1 MSAVAHRRAA
11 CIVVLLASIWGQ
23 GAGAETSAQR
33 EAAARA
39 QLDALRAEI
48 AALKASQQS
57 LDGERNAA
65 ARELRDADQALAATA
80 AELRGTEAALAGREV
95 ELQAL
100 QQRQAEVDA
109 GLDSQRAALA
119 GLLRAAHALGRHQQL
134 KLLLAQD
141 EAQRVGRALAYQ
153 RYFQAARMRQIDAL
167 RQRLSELD
175 ALQQAI
181 AAQQQKLAAARLER
195 QAAQQALE
203 AQRDHARQLLGE
215 LETRVRDARG
225 RLAALGRDEAA
236 LLKLLD
242 SLKDVFADI
251 PRELAGGEPLA
262 QLRGRLP
269 RPLAGR
275 LKAGFGGR
283 LPDGRTS
290 KGWLVEAG
298 AGSAV
303 RAIAHG
309 RVAFA
314 DWMKGYGLLLIL
326 DHGDGYMSLYAANES
341 LLKEIGDWV
350 QPGEPVAAVGASGG
364 QAEPGLYF
372 ELRRNGQP
380 VDPKG
385 WLR

>member
-1 MSAVAHRRAA
+1 MSAARQLAA
-11 CIVVLLASIWGQ
+11 AALLALL
-23 GAGAETSAQR
+23 AGAALGAVPTTAER

-39 QLDALRAEI
+39 ELDALRAEI
-48 AALKASQQS
+48 AALQASQQS

-80 AELRGTEAALAGREV
+80 AELRATEAALAERDA

-100 QQRQAEVDA
+100 QARQATLDA
-109 GLDSQRAALA
+109 SLDGERAALS
-119 GLLRAAHALGRHQQL
+119 GLLRAAHALGRHQHL

-141 EAQRVGRALAYQ
+141 EAARVGRALAYQ

-167 RQRLSELD
+167 RRRLLELVE
-175 ALQQAI
+175 LQQAI
-181 AAQQQKLAAARLER
+181 AGQQQKLAAARLDH
-195 QAAQQALE
+195 QAAAAALE
-203 AQRDHARQLLGE
+203 AERERSRQLLAGI
-215 LETRVRDARG
+215 ETRVRDARG

-236 LLKLLD
+236 LLKLIA
-242 SLKDVFADI
+242 SLQDVFADI
-251 PRELAGGEPLA
+251 PRQLEGGEPLA
-262 QLRGRLP
+262 RQRGRLP

-275 LKAGFGGR
+275 IKAAFGGR

-298 AGSAV
+298 NGSPV
-303 RAIAHG
+303 QAIAHG

-350 QPGEPVAAVGASGG
+350 QPGETVAAVGASGG

-380 VDPKG
+380 IDPKG
-385 WLR
+385 WLRP